1 MSRKFDIVGAG
12 LGSPALLTAEAAQA
26 LAHADIVLADRR
38 LTAVCPHAEVCAFS
52 EMAARAVSNG
62 APATALLVSG
72 DVGFFSAAGRLRE
85 QLLPYG
91 EVRLLCGLSSMQY
104 FCAKCGVPYDDLCV
118 RSLHGRTGS
127 ILGAVS
133 YHKRVFVLT
142 GGKQNA
148 QTVCRALAEAGLGGL
163 TVHLGEN
170 LGMEGERVLT
180 DTASALAQ
188 QSCGS
193 LAVLLIEYPAA
204 ANACEPVRDAM
215 LTRGQ
220 VPMTK
225 EEVRWVAVSKLAV
238 QPRDT
243 VWDIGAGTGAVT
255 LELARK
261 ASDGMVY
268 AVERNAQ
275 ALALLEE
282 NRVRLGGY
290 NVRIVSGQA
299 PAALEDLPAPDCV
312 FVGGS
317 GGSMRDI
324 LAAAREKNPAVRV
337 AVTAIALETLHAARQ
352 ALGALGFAEIETVQ
366 LGAARGRQ
374 VGDYTMMTANNPV
387 FLLTGRGGHEA

>member
-1 MSRKFDIVGAG
+1 
-12 LGSPALLTAEAAQA
+12 
-26 LAHADIVLADRR
+26 
-38 LTAVCPHAEVCAFS
+38 
-52 EMAARAVSNG
+52 
-62 APATALLVSG
+62 
-72 DVGFFSAAGRLRE
+72 
-85 QLLPYG
+85 
-91 EVRLLCGLSSMQY
+91 
-104 FCAKCGVPYDDLCV
+104 
-118 RSLHGRTGS
+118 
-127 ILGAVS
+127 
-133 YHKRVFVLT
+133 
-142 GGKQNA
+142 
-148 QTVCRALAEAGLGGL
+148 
-163 TVHLGEN
+163 
-170 LGMEGERVLT
+170 
-180 DTASALAQ
+180 
-188 QSCGS
+188 
-193 LAVLLIEYPAA
+193 
-204 ANACEPVRDAM
+204 
-215 LTRGQ
+215 
-220 VPMTK
+220 MTK

-299 PAALEDLPAPDCV
+299 PAALADLPAPDCV

-324 LAAAREKNPAVRV
+324 LAAAREKNSSVRV

-387 FLLTGRGGHEA
+387 FLLTGRGVHEA